1 MEDWNLGNL
10 ALLEIFNEK
19 MSNAEFTRSM
29 ENWFQLA
36 SSADY
41 SYRYEN
47 ENADVTYDHDW
58 YAPSCLNLGGTPLD
72 ATIMVMRD
80 YLIDFKRN
88 YGLDICSFIALT
100 DGESHNIFSEYNSYL
115 VDRKINRVFP
125 LTKEGSYWGSK
136 TKKMLEW
143 LKETADVRTIGFF
156 LTKGSGQRFFSNVES
171 FCGAKLNGYDDYSLN
186 KRKEFNKLSTSF
198 TDGAYDL
205 SIVINQKKINI
216 NYKADNLDYVLG
228 GQTMETGVT
237 KGKLKNA
244 LVKAGNNKMKQ
255 RVILNQFVEQM
266 AV

>member
-1 MEDWNLGNL
+1 
-10 ALLEIFNEK
+10 
-19 MSNAEFTRSM
+19 MSNAEFTRNM

-36 SSADY
+36 ASTDFYYGYEKDGSE
-41 SYRYEN
+41 SY
-47 ENADVTYDHDW
+47 DSDW
-58 YAPSCLNLGGTPLD
+58 YAPTKLNLGGTPLD
-72 ATIMVMRD
+72 ATIVVMRD

-100 DGESHNIFSEYNSYL
+100 DGESHNCFSDYNAHL
-115 VDRKINRVFP
+115 VDRKINKVFP
-125 LTKEGSYWGSK
+125 LTASEDRYYDSK

-143 LKETADVRTIGFF
+143 LKETANVRTIGFY
-156 LTKGSGQRFFSNVES
+156 LTKTGGAAFFSNVEN
-171 FCGAKLNGYDDYSLN
+171 FCGAKMKGYDEYSLN

-216 NYKADNLDYVLG
+216 DYKADELNVDIG
-228 GQTMETGVT
+228 AKKGQ
-237 KGKLKNA
+237 LKRA
-244 LVKAGNNKMKQ
+244 LIKAGNNKMKQ